1 MSTGGT
7 TLRIPNYLIIRQ
19 LGLFFCSNWCEEVQ
33 MEVQVLKINRLI
45 NRSLIFSSSSFRT
58 TIILKETV
66 KFDRMFE

>member
-1 MSTGGT
+1 
-7 TLRIPNYLIIRQ
+7 
-19 LGLFFCSNWCEEVQ
+19 